1 MGIVRANAPQ
11 VSQQQLQAT
20 VNSTTERELL
30 KLQALYASRPDL
42 IETLAP
48 DSRSR
53 NRRFASGSYGGRP
66 SLDDGFDD
74 DDDDDEHRRKSQ
86 SKKSILVVVLCAVIV
101 FGMASVVVMVQT
113 A

>member
-1 MGIVRANAPQ
+1 MRANAPQ

-20 VNSTTERELL
+20 VNSTTERELR

-101 FGMASVVVMVQT
+101 FGMASGVVMVQT